1 MSPSRAT
8 GEARRL
14 PEESEWVEAIRAG
27 KPSAFEA
34 LFHAYHA
41 EMCAF
46 AYRYLGARDL
56 AEEIVQEV
64 FLCVWERRETWHIST
79 SVRSYLTEID
89 VAPGVT
95 QNPDY

>member
-1 MSPSRAT
+1 VSPSQAT

-27 KPSAFEA
+27 DPSAFEA

-41 EMCAF
+41 GMCSF

-56 AEEIVQEV
+56 AEEIV
-64 FLCVWERRETWHIST
+64 
-79 SVRSYLTEID
+79 TEID

-95 QNPDY
+95 QNPGY